1 MQNYH
6 VLHESILT
14 LLRNSLHEANI
25 KYMNN
30 ICTVFKIPAILKPP
44 GILPFLRK
52 IYIPKVKV

>member
-30 ICTVFKIPAILKPP
+30 ICTFFKIQAVLKQP